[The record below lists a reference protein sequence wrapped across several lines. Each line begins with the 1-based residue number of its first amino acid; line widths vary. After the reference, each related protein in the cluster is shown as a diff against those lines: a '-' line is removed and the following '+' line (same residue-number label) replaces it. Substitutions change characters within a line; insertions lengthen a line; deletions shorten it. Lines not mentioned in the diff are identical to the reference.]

1 MKTYYNNF
9 IEPQKIN
16 FTEDFIKN
24 KVKIVS
30 SNEYLKD
37 HISFLDFIKLLEN
50 KGF

>member
-1 MKTYYNNF
+1 MKTYYHNF

-30 SNEYLKD
+30 SNEYLKK
-37 HISFLDFIKLLEN
+37 HISFLNFIKLLN
-50 KGF
+50 NQGF